1 MTKLKFVFVT
11 MMMIAI
17 VGAASSKYQAELE
30 ELKEA
35 GFQIEFDHHGFATVS
50 KGDLSFLIHDEEH
63 SSNLR
68 VDQLPEREISA
79 KKFGENPFDWVPE
92 FKAAATPSKE
102 VGFQGN
108 CFNNINV
115 QVDVTQQGAEMHFNV
130 SDATHTICD
139 TLYLIATDE
148 SYHLKRFVFK
158 GEHHLI
164 VNKWKSAD
172 ELKYVQENGFQI
184 FMFREHLLGFVLSA
198 FDLIEL
204 FKETKNQPDLIQFLE
219 KKMDMPF
226 VPRKQKE
233 VDLKDTDMVDGD
245 YLAIM
250 KLNGTHGGDN
260 TVEAYG
266 TGGYTGHVALVMHM
280 DDGELY
286 VVESINPY
294 ISKTPW
300 QEWVKTANEW
310 NWLVGVLRLKPE
322 HQATFKQ
329 NIGKAQQF
337 VNSMIGHPY
346 GFHNYLFGWIDTP
359 EANFPSPITQQTL
372 ATVFQLVD
380 IVKPAIAVR
389 MWGEALNKR
398 LGTHGLNVAQL
409 FDAMNQRNLTFG
421 QVISMPENDTW
432 VYSDG
437 LSRVC
442 STFVMSLYKE
452 TGVIGPD
459 IQATEFTPRD
469 SVSVREKGRVEG
481 EREGR
486 GINGSEVK

>member
-1 MTKLKFVFVT
+1 M
-11 MMMIAI
+11 
-17 VGAASSKYQAELE
+17 
-30 ELKEA
+30 
-35 GFQIEFDHHGFATVS
+35 
-50 KGDLSFLIHDEEH
+50 KGWNTILM
-63 SSNLR
+63 R
-68 VDQLPEREISA
+68 
-79 KKFGENPFDWVPE
+79 
-92 FKAAATPSKE
+92 
-102 VGFQGN
+102 
-108 CFNNINV
+108 INV
-115 QVDVTQQGAEMHFNV
+115 Q
-130 SDATHTICD
+130 
-139 TLYLIATDE
+139 
-148 SYHLKRFVFK
+148 
-158 GEHHLI
+158 
-164 VNKWKSAD
+164 
-172 ELKYVQENGFQI
+172 
-184 FMFREHLLGFVLSA
+184 
-198 FDLIEL
+198 
-204 FKETKNQPDLIQFLE
+204 
-219 KKMDMPF
+219 
-226 VPRKQKE
+226 
-233 VDLKDTDMVDGD
+233 
-245 YLAIM
+245 
-250 KLNGTHGGDN
+250 
-260 TVEAYG
+260 
-266 TGGYTGHVALVMHM
+266 
-280 DDGELY
+280 Y

-469 SVSVREKGRVEG
+469 SYSTALFDPNWKRPAACDVDDLPWCQIAGEYILHLPGYNTIDPFPGMFEKCGTQPFPFTY
-481 EREGR
+481 
-486 GINGSEVK
+486 SPSHC